1 MAADRARAAA
11 AIEEF
16 LRALGRDP
24 AADPDLGSTGR
35 LVAAAYADD
44 LLGGYA
50 MDPAEILDESVAETG
65 GDVVALRDLQ
75 TTIMCPH
82 HLLPAGGV
90 VHLAYAPAGRV
101 VGLGAL
107 GRLVDCFARRLI
119 LQETFVQNIADALC
133 EHLGARGAGCVAE
146 LSPACL
152 TARGERRHGAVVS
165 TVATAGQMR
174 PGEPLHA
181 TFLHCMGGAAR

>member
-1 MAADRARAAA
+1 VAADRARAAA
-11 AIEEF
+11 AIEDF

-24 AADPDLGSTGR
+24 GSESDLAETGR
-35 LVAAAYADD
+35 LVADAYADD
-44 LLGGYA
+44 LLSGYA
-50 MDPAEILDESVAETG
+50 MDPAEILADSVSEVG
-65 GDVVALRDLQ
+65 GDVVALRDVE

-82 HLLPAGGV
+82 HLMPAGGV

-107 GRLVDCFARRLI
+107 GRLVDCFAHRLI
-119 LQETFVQNIADALC
+119 LQETFVQAIADALC

-152 TARGERRHGAVVS
+152 TARGERRHGALVS

-181 TFLHCMGGAAR
+181 TFLHCVGGAGR